1 MRITPLICWSCS
13 NWFLP
18 KTKRKNKFC
27 SNACRQAHYLKK
39 QDCGYP
45 ENNCLVQLY
54 WCDEDDC
61 DKLNDDLKEYCS
73 HEVNPCVECMFEQ
86 NYNAYCNMVF
96 ERGRDKFNMSARE
109 WLVERAKH
117 YNRVHRL

>member
-13 NWFLP
+13 TWFLP

-27 SNACRQAHYLKK
+27 SNACRQSYYLKK
-39 QDCGYP
+39 KDCGY
-45 ENNCLVQLY
+45 EGTECLVKLHY
-54 WCDEDDC
+54 DDTQ
-61 DKLNDDLKEYCS
+61 DNIKLVGDLKKYCS
-73 HEVNPCVECMFEQ
+73 HDENPCVECMFDQ